1 VIGVIIVAFLVLVA
15 LSAPMA
21 IAIGLAVVLG
31 LAVASPFPITIMFQK
46 MIAGTDNFILVS
58 IPLFVLTGNLMN
70 AGGITDRIFTF
81 VRRCVGFVPGGLAYA
96 NVGSSVIF
104 AGMQGSAVADAAAL
118 GKMEIKAMR
127 DNGYTTDFA
136 AAVTAAS
143 SVIGPII
150 PPSIPLILYGAI
162 AEVSI
167 GRLFAAG
174 FLPGFLLAA
183 ALCAMIAVMDRW
195 KHFPRD
201 QRPSAGDVVRAF
213 GQAFFALMTPAVIL
227 VGLLGGVFT
236 PTEAGAVAVVYALI
250 LSFVVYRTVRF
261 SELPGILVETM
272 ITTAIV
278 LFIIAN
284 VSALSWTLAVTQSAS
299 ALAAAIRAVSDNPLV
314 FLLLVNLLLLFLG
327 SFIEDGAVLILMTPI
342 LVPIAA
348 SLGIDLVHFGIVMVL
363 NLMIGVALPPVGM
376 SLFVTAHVAGIS
388 VERMFRAV
396 LPFIVPMIIT
406 LLVVTYWPRLVL
418 FVPSLLFP

>member
-1 VIGVIIVAFLVLVA
+1 MGRGRLVIGVIIVAFLFLVA

-150 PPSIPLILYGAI
+150 PLRSP
-162 AEVSI
+162 
-167 GRLFAAG
+167 
-174 FLPGFLLAA
+174 
-183 ALCAMIAVMDRW
+183 
-195 KHFPRD
+195 
-201 QRPSAGDVVRAF
+201 
-213 GQAFFALMTPAVIL
+213 
-227 VGLLGGVFT
+227 
-236 PTEAGAVAVVYALI
+236 
-250 LSFVVYRTVRF
+250 
-261 SELPGILVETM
+261 
-272 ITTAIV
+272 
-278 LFIIAN
+278 
-284 VSALSWTLAVTQSAS
+284 
-299 ALAAAIRAVSDNPLV
+299 
-314 FLLLVNLLLLFLG
+314 
-327 SFIEDGAVLILMTPI
+327 
-342 LVPIAA
+342 
-348 SLGIDLVHFGIVMVL
+348 
-363 NLMIGVALPPVGM
+363 
-376 SLFVTAHVAGIS
+376 
-388 VERMFRAV
+388 
-396 LPFIVPMIIT
+396 
-406 LLVVTYWPRLVL
+406 
-418 FVPSLLFP
+418 